1 MTISSEPIDPAH
13 SPQTGREFYLEGL
26 ALGREG
32 KHDEALI
39 FFSRALELDPKMAL
53 AWAGRG
59 FALGKLGRFE
69 EEIECCKKAIEMDPY
84 CVDAWNDMGS

>member
-1 MTISSEPIDPAH
+1 MTILSGPTDPAH

-39 FFSRALELDPKMAL
+39 LFSRALELDPKMAL
-53 AWAGRG
+53 SWVGRG
-59 FALGKLGRFE
+59 FALGK
-69 EEIECCKKAIEMDPY
+69 
-84 CVDAWNDMGS
+84 VV